1 MLKKILILSIF
12 TTALSAQSTA
22 PNIMRPNAP
31 TDSSGIYYKMSI
43 QAYSTQEYDRYL
55 EYTQKVLERYP
66 DNYTLQYNLA
76 SAYALNQDTVN
87 AIKILKSLVDK
98 GLGLVAEND
107 PDFVGLLDVP
117 AFQTLIKQIQ
127 KTKKPVKS
135 SKKVITIP
143 EKDLFPRGIAYDPL
157 NKNLYIS
164 SLYKN
169 KILRIDRKGK
179 VTDFVAENQDGIG
192 PVTSLHLDNR
202 KRVLWALASYGA
214 PNEKTPREIAGTSF
228 VYKYNLDNGKLI
240 KKYNLLKPRGHF
252 LTEVTTDQSGNLY
265 IANSGMRTI
274 YRLDVQKDTL
284 DKFINLRNYPQLTGL
299 TISPDD
305 KYLFVAYA
313 NGLLCIELATQKIT
327 PLKHPENIL
336 LSSCDG
342 LYFYNNSLIT
352 IQNFLNRVVRL
363 ELSPDFTGVT
373 GYKIIESNN
382 PDFGVPSSG
391 VIDGKYFYYI
401 ANSQINNLD
410 RTGKVQNADQLKDI
424 LILKAKL

>member
-1 MLKKILILSIF
+1 
-12 TTALSAQSTA
+12 
-22 PNIMRPNAP
+22 
-31 TDSSGIYYKMSI
+31 
-43 QAYSTQEYDRYL
+43 
-55 EYTQKVLERYP
+55 
-66 DNYTLQYNLA
+66 
-76 SAYALNQDTVN
+76 
-87 AIKILKSLVDK
+87 
-98 GLGLVAEND
+98 
-107 PDFVGLLDVP
+107 
-117 AFQTLIKQIQ
+117 
-127 KTKKPVKS
+127 
-135 SKKVITIP
+135 
-143 EKDLFPRGIAYDPL
+143 
-157 NKNLYIS
+157 
-164 SLYKN
+164 
-169 KILRIDRKGK
+169 
-179 VTDFVAENQDGIG
+179 
-192 PVTSLHLDNR
+192 
-202 KRVLWALASYGA
+202 
-214 PNEKTPREIAGTSF
+214 
-228 VYKYNLDNGKLI
+228 
-240 KKYNLLKPRGHF
+240 
-252 LTEVTTDQSGNLY
+252 VTTDQSGNLY